1 VYKSVKHFITQKKS
15 GQVLVAP
22 DRHIQRKD
30 ALSMNTPI
38 LQQSA
43 DVVTRSIAYTFGQR
57 DAQEGQVFCPEMVF
71 LQRAQQV
78 EYAKGYESVS
88 GPTVAT
94 VQFTGSVIPA
104 PVVTPNYKVNDRER
118 VRRTDS
124 NVERIFQANA
134 ARDRRIARAAEE
146 TAAFLGGM
154 FAGDIVFA

>member
-1 VYKSVKHFITQKKS
+1 
-15 GQVLVAP
+15 
-22 DRHIQRKD
+22 
-30 ALSMNTPI
+30 MNTPI

-57 DAQEGQVFCPEMVF
+57 DAQEGQVFAPEAIF

-78 EYAKGYESVS
+78 EYSLGYESIS

-104 PVVTPNYKVNDRER
+104 PITVPNYKANGRER

-134 ARDRRIARAAEE
+134 ARDRRIARAAQE
-146 TAAFLGGM
+146 TAAFLGGAY
-154 FAGDIVFA
+154 AGDIVFA